1 MSVSHTLSFALIFDA
16 SLSLPGVLYCII
28 CQVKNG
34 FSAAQWYVRIKV
46 TLIKILVILVWG
58 LRPEPVL
65 MWGLW
70 VVVGV
75 IPLKNGVG
83 VQYIGGGLIFDVGVH
98 TPVRTMGFL

>member
-16 SLSLPGVLYCII
+16 SLSLPVVLYCII

-46 TLIKILVILVWG
+46 TLIKNLVILVWG
-58 LRPEPVL
+58 LRPESVL

-75 IPLKNGVG
+75 IPTKSHIYISYVF
-83 VQYIGGGLIFDVGVH
+83 VQVN
-98 TPVRTMGFL
+98 M